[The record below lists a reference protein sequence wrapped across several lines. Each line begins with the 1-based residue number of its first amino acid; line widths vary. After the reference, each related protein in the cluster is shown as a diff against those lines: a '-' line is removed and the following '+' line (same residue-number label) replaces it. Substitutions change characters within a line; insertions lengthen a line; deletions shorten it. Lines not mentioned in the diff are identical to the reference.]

1 MMKKIEIFF
10 MYINDLYILIYFKD
24 TSLNIFYTRSFK
36 LKSCPLLTAV
46 ALVLHNLLN
55 VDYYKSFFFIA
66 CKALTCC
73 KLSL

>member
-10 MYINDLYILIYFKD
+10 MYINDLYILVYFKD

-36 LKSCPLLTAV
+36 LKSCPLLTFV

-55 VDYYKSFFFIA
+55 VDYYK
-66 CKALTCC
+66 
-73 KLSL
+73 